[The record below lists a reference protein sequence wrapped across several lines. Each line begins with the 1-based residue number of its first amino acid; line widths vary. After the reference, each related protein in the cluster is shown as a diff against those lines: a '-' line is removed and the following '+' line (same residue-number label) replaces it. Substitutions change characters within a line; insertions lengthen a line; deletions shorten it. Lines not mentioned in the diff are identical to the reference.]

1 MTGPRPPAPPPE
13 AATPGMAQVLVH
25 AAELYLLEQAAV
37 AAVAGPVRAAVQSLL
52 GRFTRRWIATFG
64 STRTAADPLRLR
76 SYLTDLQ
83 GDLKQLP
90 GRLQRSPAQ
99 VLLEHALDAL
109 DLGVHQAAD
118 EVTVD
123 VDITSAIDSGLSDD
137 VLAAID
143 ELDDAI
149 TARLG
154 AAARAAERFEGDRF
168 EQVLTQVI
176 APAQQ
181 AATTA
186 ERTTTWVENKAAND
200 GIASVAGDL
209 LAPLLWV
216 AERDAC
222 VHCQGLSGEIS
233 ADGVFDATKTFGKKP
248 LAVWPGPDLTGP
260 PRHPNCRCRVQP
272 WLGTRDTPV
281 DLPAALKREAAR
293 SILTG
298 WRLPSESVQ
307 VRIVAAE
314 RLLQRGTTL
323 PAAVQ
328 RRARAAVK
336 RREFDTFPR
345 ITTTR

>member
-1 MTGPRPPAPPPE
+1 
-13 AATPGMAQVLVH
+13 MAQVLVH

-37 AAVAGPVRAAVQSLL
+37 AAVAGPVRAAVRSLL
-52 GRFTRRWIATFG
+52 GRFSRRWIAMFG
-64 STRTAADPLRLR
+64 STTTAADPLRLR

-118 EVTVD
+118 EVALDVD
-123 VDITSAIDSGLSDD
+123 VESAIDRGLSDD
-137 VLAAID
+137 VLAAIG

-149 TARLG
+149 TAKLD
-154 AAARAAERFEGDRF
+154 AAARAAERFEDDRF
-168 EQVLTQVI
+168 EQVLTQI
-176 APAQQ
+176 LAPAQQ

-222 VHCQGLSGEIS
+222 VHCLGLSGEVS
-233 ADGVFDATKTFGKKP
+233 ADGAFDGTKTFGKKP

-272 WLGTRDTPV
+272 WLGTEATEV
-281 DLPAALKREAAR
+281 DFPAALKREAAR

-298 WRLPSESVQ
+298 WRLPSESEH
-307 VRIVAAE
+307 VRLDAAE

-323 PAAVQ
+323 PASVQ
-328 RRARAAVK
+328 ARARAAVK
-336 RREFDTFPR
+336 RRRFATFPR
-345 ITTTR
+345 IKTTTR